1 MAPNTERQV
10 SFPNLPYPH
19 LRDDLPKTAH
29 QWIDGKREQDGA
41 EGLWRIHDGL
51 YDFTDFVQSH
61 PGGAQ
66 WLECTKGTD
75 ITEQFITH
83 HLSGN
88 AEPIIPKY
96 FVRKTKQPRNSPFTF
111 ADDGFYSTLKS
122 KIAEKRKE
130 IPKDVRKKSDLIT
143 DVLLVLFLIGSPL
156 TCWVW
161 TQNLLLG
168 LASTV
173 AVSYL
178 LTCLTI
184 CGHNYFHRTDSWRMY
199 VFNICGFS
207 YSEWRVTHAMS
218 HHLHTNTAQD
228 IELGLLEPFLQ
239 FLPNPNKPILV
250 QMAAFYY
257 PVIYAFV
264 ILGCLIKDVAVS
276 LAGYRGKKLTWTNV
290 IPFAVPVWMWLASG
304 SYFPWVISVWLLMII
319 LSSEFF
325 MIFGLTAGH
334 HSHTNFFEGDIP
346 RSDKIDW
353 GIHQIDTIVENID
366 NAGNH
371 FKSITRFGDHAL
383 HHLFPTLDHAE
394 LKYFYP
400 TLLEHC
406 EKYETQL
413 RMTNFYNALLSQ
425 SKQLIRKRPNNFREK
440 TAK

>member
-1 MAPNTERQV
+1 MTYRKPRTNGSMVNGSRMALKASGESMMVYTISQTSSN
-10 SFPNLPYPH
+10 H
-19 LRDDLPKTAH
+19 
-29 QWIDGKREQDGA
+29 I
-41 EGLWRIHDGL
+41 
-51 YDFTDFVQSH
+51 
-61 PGGAQ
+61 PGGTQ

-75 ITEQFITH
+75 ITEQFLTH

-88 AEPIIPKY
+88 AESIIPKY
-96 FVRKTKQPRNSPFTF
+96 FVRKTKQPKNSPFTF

-122 KIAEKRKE
+122 KIVEKRKE

-143 DVLLVLFLIGSPL
+143 DMLLVLFLIGSPL

-173 AVSYL
+173 VVSYV
-178 LTCLTI
+178 LTCLTF
-184 CGHNYFHRTDSWRMY
+184 CGHNYFHRTDSWRMD
-199 VFNICGFS
+199 
-207 YSEWRVTHAMS
+207 WRVTHAMS

-325 MIFGLTAGH
+325 VIFGLTAGH
-334 HSHTNFFEGDIP
+334 LSHTNFFEGDIP

-394 LKYFYP
+394 LKYLYP

-406 EKYETQL
+406 EKYDTQL

-440 TAK
+440 TANPL